1 MDAENSPP
9 GSIARTKLP
18 QMSSMAG
25 DETISRAA
33 LPALNSVVFS
43 ANVCTFIVAIS
54 CGAVHS
60 EEEAVSINRSK
71 KIINKS
77 KVDKQEPRG
86 VFNQELSLVNS
97 LLDPHDYV
105 RTV

>member
-1 MDAENSPP
+1 MAAENSPP

-33 LPALNSVVFS
+33 LPPLNSVVFS

-54 CGAVHS
+54 CGGFHS
-60 EEEAVSINRSK
+60 EGEAVSINRSK
-71 KIINKS
+71 K
-77 KVDKQEPRG
+77 KVKKI
-86 VFNQELSLVNS
+86 
-97 LLDPHDYV
+97 YIYI
-105 RTV
+105 